1 MHQRRSKKII
11 IYFLL
16 FFSIGTVN
24 NIELN
29 NKNFLKIE
37 KINIFGFNDIEV
49 LNVENDLNN
58 LASTPYTRGA
68 RCVYKETLINYGIL
82 EQYDHKKDQEHIFKN
97 FNMPGYAIIFTSYML
112 HKVEPITSG
121 KRKTI

>member
-1 MHQRRSKKII
+1 MHQRTSKKII

-29 NKNFLKIE
+29 NKDFLKIQ

-49 LNVENDLNN
+49 LNVENDLK
-58 LASTPYTRGA
+58 
-68 RCVYKETLINYGIL
+68 KEI
-82 EQYDHKKDQEHIFKN
+82 
-97 FNMPGYAIIFTSYML
+97 S
-112 HKVEPITSG
+112 
-121 KRKTI
+121 